1 MTHNKSDA
9 EFSDDFEDDYY
20 DNYDPVAEAA
30 KEQEE
35 MLGFILPID
44 ATPDALPVSTPSLQQ
59 PLISE
64 LSSTS
69 PSLFTS
75 NRKFKHCKRH
85 ADYFHVTHHLTMLT
99 KFTGKNT
106 VFRKGRSSFFLLD
119 FPIKHK
125 RPQHRI
131 VTNNTKLQEFIFNS
145 DRRNASTYYTV
156 KQFISGIFRFLAFH
170 KRFDVQTR
178 QRYFDCVWRHMKEQ
192 YIAVRTRLHKNTKNC
207 TNDNQTR
214 TYFQF
219 SVGKSNYYFGFH
231 VSCAS
236 SNCNNPCTFVTRHGS
251 HCWAHWKQLRQR
263 LTPPPLH
270 HQHVMTKA
278 VKKCISN
285 RLGVSYTKE
294 ISFSRRN
301 DKFYVVYKNFETVS
315 SNPQQVL
322 RRNRLTR
329 SSTSNTSYKLISASR
344 SSVAFPCHHQPL
356 HLGR

>member
-1 MTHNKSDA
+1 MTHNESDA
-9 EFSDDFEDDYY
+9 EFSNDFDDDYY

-35 MLGFILPID
+35 MLGFVLLID
-44 ATPDALPVSTPSLQQ
+44 ATPDTLPVSTPSLQQ

-64 LSSTS
+64 PSSTS

-75 NRKFKHCKRH
+75 NRKFKHCKCH
-85 ADYFHVTHHLTMLT
+85 ADYFHVTHHLTMPT

-106 VFRKGRSSFFLLD
+106 IFRKGQFSFFLLD

-145 DRRNASTYYTV
+145 DRRNASTYYTI

-207 TNDNQTR
+207 TYDN
-214 TYFQF
+214 
-219 SVGKSNYYFGFH
+219 
-231 VSCAS
+231 
-236 SNCNNPCTFVTRHGS
+236 
-251 HCWAHWKQLRQR
+251 
-263 LTPPPLH
+263 
-270 HQHVMTKA
+270 
-278 VKKCISN
+278 
-285 RLGVSYTKE
+285 
-294 ISFSRRN
+294 
-301 DKFYVVYKNFETVS
+301 
-315 SNPQQVL
+315 
-322 RRNRLTR
+322 
-329 SSTSNTSYKLISASR
+329 
-344 SSVAFPCHHQPL
+344 
-356 HLGR
+356 

>member
-1 MTHNKSDA
+1 MIHNESDS
-9 EFSDDFEDDYY
+9 EFSDDFDDDYY
-20 DNYDPVAEAA
+20 DNYDPVAKAA

-35 MLGFILPID
+35 MFGFDMPLID
-44 ATPDALPVSTPSLQQ
+44 APPDALPLSTLSLQQ
-59 PLISE
+59 PLTSE
-64 LSSTS
+64 SSSTLPS
-69 PSLFTS
+69 PFIS
-75 NRKFKHCKRH
+75 NRKFKHCKCH
-85 ADYFHVTHHLTMLT
+85 ADVFHVTHHLMMPK

-125 RPQHRI
+125 RPQHHI
-131 VTNNTKLQEFIFNS
+131 ITNNTKLQEFIFNS

-219 SVGKSNYYFGFH
+219 SVGKSIYYFRFH
-231 VSCAS
+231 VPCAS

-251 HCWAHWKQLRQR
+251 HC
-263 LTPPPLH
+263 
-270 HQHVMTKA
+270 
-278 VKKCISN
+278 
-285 RLGVSYTKE
+285 
-294 ISFSRRN
+294 
-301 DKFYVVYKNFETVS
+301 
-315 SNPQQVL
+315 
-322 RRNRLTR
+322 
-329 SSTSNTSYKLISASR
+329 
-344 SSVAFPCHHQPL
+344 
-356 HLGR
+356 

>member
-1 MTHNKSDA
+1 MTHNESDA
-9 EFSDDFEDDYY
+9 EFSDDFDDNYY

-35 MLGFILPID
+35 ILGFVLLID
-44 ATPDALPVSTPSLQQ
+44 ATPDTLPVSTPSLQQ

-64 LSSTS
+64 PSSTP

-85 ADYFHVTHHLTMLT
+85 ADYFHVTHHLKMPT

-145 DRRNASTYYTV
+145 DRRNASTYYTI

-178 QRYFDCVWRHMKEQ
+178 QRYFDCVWHHMKEQ
-192 YIAVRTRLHKNTKNC
+192 YIAVRTHLHKNTKNC
-207 TNDNQTR
+207 TNDN
-214 TYFQF
+214 
-219 SVGKSNYYFGFH
+219 
-231 VSCAS
+231 
-236 SNCNNPCTFVTRHGS
+236 
-251 HCWAHWKQLRQR
+251 
-263 LTPPPLH
+263 
-270 HQHVMTKA
+270 
-278 VKKCISN
+278 
-285 RLGVSYTKE
+285 
-294 ISFSRRN
+294 
-301 DKFYVVYKNFETVS
+301 
-315 SNPQQVL
+315 
-322 RRNRLTR
+322 
-329 SSTSNTSYKLISASR
+329 
-344 SSVAFPCHHQPL
+344 
-356 HLGR
+356 